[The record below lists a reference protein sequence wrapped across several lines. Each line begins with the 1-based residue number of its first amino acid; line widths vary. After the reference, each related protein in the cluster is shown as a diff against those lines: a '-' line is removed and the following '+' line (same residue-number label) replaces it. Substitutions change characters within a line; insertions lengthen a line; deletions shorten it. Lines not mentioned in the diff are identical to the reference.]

1 MAANPHLKSGDQG
14 GTPRERAGMVLL
26 EEAAALFG
34 DTPRPAHFTDY
45 RHCCE
50 CAEHDETLR
59 AQTPATLGL
68 DHLRP
73 GWDPLCFITPE
84 GFQYYFPALVR
95 LALDDVYFIDQLV
108 FHLEYD
114 GRDNLRYLQFTPA
127 QRDFVVRLLT
137 HLVETRADE
146 IEQNFDADALLRA
159 LEIWAQ

>member
-1 MAANPHLKSGDQG
+1 MD
-14 GTPRERAGMVLL
+14 LL

-34 DTPRPAHFTDY
+34 DTPRPAHFTNY

-59 AQTPATLGL
+59 AQTLSSL
-68 DHLRP
+68 DHDHLRP

-95 LALDDVYFIDQLV
+95 LALDDTYFIDRLV
-108 FHLEYD
+108 FHLELD
-114 GRDNLRYLQFTPA
+114 GKDNARYLQFTPA

-137 HLVETRADE
+137 CLVETRAEE
-146 IEQNFDADALLRA
+146 IEQNFDADALLRTI
-159 LEIWAQ
+159 EIWTQ